1 MIRSIT
7 RTLSFFSIWLA
18 EVIRQPSLMLSL
30 VVGPFLLLLLF
41 GEGVKLGAPL
51 PRTIL
56 VIPESGRDERIMPVL
71 DELNQYLD
79 VIDETQDVEDAKR
92 RLSEGEADL
101 VAVVPADPLQQIR
114 AGRRAPVLIYTAE
127 IDPVRA
133 TYART
138 YIREQIAYLNQ
149 QTLDKAI
156 GDAQAS
162 TGRIQEQIAQART
175 YVRLAR
181 EAQGDI
187 NRTRQAVRDLK
198 TVLEPIAAITGQV
211 DAAAQG
217 VSFVVPGIG
226 DPSEQTRQ
234 LSRTVEQ
241 TRRNVDLLDS
251 RLSGQGGVPT
261 EAELAQ
267 IDQDLREIER
277 LTSEASR
284 IPSEVL
290 SAPFEVDLENVAPLV
305 PDYIDFYA
313 PAVLA
318 LLIQH
323 LAITLAALSMTR
335 IRLIGLM
342 ELLRASPVRPLEVV
356 MGNYISY
363 GGLCALAGGL
373 LVALLT
379 FGLNVPVSGSWT
391 AFIGMLGLVILSS
404 LGIGFVVSMLSS
416 SEQQAAQ
423 IAMLTLI
430 GSVFFS
436 GFIVPSDTLT
446 PPISAIAYL
455 FPATYAIR
463 TLQDIML
470 RGVLRPRIDLPDLPN
485 LTAVTPYLDFII
497 LGVISVALFLITVRL
512 FRREFQPE

>member
-7 RTLSFFSIWLA
+7 RTLSFFSSWLA
-18 EVIRQPSLMLSL
+18 EVVRQPTLMLTL

-56 VIPESGRDERIMPVL
+56 VMPESGSDERIMPVL

-79 VIDETQDVEDAKR
+79 VVDETTDVEDAKR
-92 RLSEGEADL
+92 RLVEGEADL
-101 VAVVPADPLQQIR
+101 VAVVPTDPMQQIR
-114 AGRRAPVLIYTAE
+114 AGKRAPVLIYTAE

-138 YIREQIAYLNQ
+138 YIREQVAYLNQ

-162 TGRIQEQIAQART
+162 AGEMQEGIARARE

-181 EAQGDI
+181 EARGDVD
-187 NRTRQAVRDLK
+187 RSRRALGDLK
-198 TVLEPIAAITGQV
+198 AALDPIAAMTERV

-226 DPSEQTRQ
+226 SPAEQTRE
-234 LSRTVEQ
+234 LSRSVAE
-241 TRRNVDLLDS
+241 TRREVDQLDA
-251 RLSGQGGVPT
+251 RLAGGGSVPS
-261 EAELAQ
+261 EAELAA
-267 IDQDLREIER
+267 IDQDLQEIER
-277 LTSEASR
+277 LTAEASS

-318 LLIQH
+318 LLLQH
-323 LAITLAALSMTR
+323 LAITLAALSMAR
-335 IRLIGLM
+335 VRLIGLM
-342 ELLRASPVRPLEVV
+342 ELLRTSPVRPLEVV
-356 MGNYISY
+356 TGNYISY
-363 GGLCALAGGL
+363 GGLCVLAGAL

-379 FGLNVPVSGSWT
+379 FGLHVPVSGSWT
-391 AFIGMLGLVILSS
+391 AFAGMLGLVILSS

-436 GFIVPSDTLT
+436 GFIVPADTLS

-463 TLQDIML
+463 TLQDVML
-470 RGVLRPRIDLPDLPN
+470 RGVLRPRIDIPDL
-485 LTAVTPYLDFII
+485 AQITPYLDFIV
-497 LGVISVALFLITVRL
+497 LGVVSVALFLFTVRL

>member
-1 MIRSIT
+1 
-7 RTLSFFSIWLA
+7 
-18 EVIRQPSLMLSL
+18 MLSL

-56 VIPESGRDERIMPVL
+56 VMPENGQDERIDPVL
-71 DELNQYLD
+71 DELSQYLD
-79 VIDETQDVEDAKR
+79 VVDETHDVDDAR
-92 RLSEGEADL
+92 QRLIEGEADL
-101 VAVVPADPLQQIR
+101 VAVVPDDPLRQIR
-114 AGRRAPVLIYTAE
+114 AGRRAPVVIYTAE

-149 QTLDKAI
+149 QTLNKAI
-156 GDAQAS
+156 GDAQADA
-162 TGRIQEQIAQART
+162 GEMQEQLAQARS
-175 YVRLAR
+175 YVQVAR
-181 EAQGDI
+181 DAQGDLD
-187 NRTRQAVRDLK
+187 RSRQALRDLK
-198 TVLEPIAAITGQV
+198 TVVGPLADSVDRVNAATE
-211 DAAAQG
+211 G
-217 VSFVVPGIG
+217 VNFVVPGIG
-226 DPSEQTRQ
+226 NPSERAREFSQSVQSLQQRVDQ
-234 LSRTVEQ
+234 L
-241 TRRNVDLLDS
+241 DA
-251 RLSGQGGVPT
+251 RLAGGGTAPS

-267 IDQDLREIER
+267 IDRDMEEVER
-277 LTSEASR
+277 RTAEATR

-290 SAPFEVDLENVAPLV
+290 SAPFAVDLENVAPLV

-323 LAITLAALSMTR
+323 LAITLAALSMAR

-342 ELLRASPVRPLEVV
+342 ELLRTAPVRPLEVV
-356 MGNYISY
+356 TGNYISY
-363 GGLCALAGGL
+363 GSLCVVAGGL

-379 FGLNVPVSGSWT
+379 LGLKVPVSGSWA
-391 AFIGMLGLVILSS
+391 AFAGMLGLVILSS

-436 GFIVPSDTLT
+436 GFIVPPDTLAA
-446 PPISAIAYL
+446 PISAVAYL

-463 TLQDIML
+463 TLQDVML
-470 RGVLRPRIDLPDLPN
+470 RGILRPRIDLPDLA
-485 LTAVTPYLDFII
+485 TVTPYLDFAI
-497 LGVISVALFLITVRL
+497 LGIAALALFLLTVHL
-512 FRREFQPE
+512 FRREFRPE